1 MRRSST
7 ADATLDLVLAC
18 CFGLLAVL
26 GIGLMAAASLLA
38 GFIVG
43 SAGVWIARALGAAW

>member
-1 MRRSST
+1 MLRRSAS
-7 ADATLDLVLAC
+7 DATLDLVLAC
-18 CFGLLAVL
+18 CFGLLAVF
-26 GIGLMAAASLLA
+26 GIFVMAAASLFA